1 MYILLGLLLR
11 LWKKNHVRKEEWLEL
26 SSLEWLTNYS
36 RAPSTLLACPL
47 PSLVLPYHKLCTSA
61 TLPSC
66 QGARPVY
73 MTLDRLTV
81 RAVFEFLLA
90 YGLHCPD
97 EFHSYPPGCF
107 EKVSSP
113 SGMGQLWLFRLPR
126 LLCLGNTGGGSC
138 SMKCL
143 NKMLQSALELHFT
156 LQNWV
161 FERHFP
167 FGISTGKDTSN
178 PLWKKAF
185 LKH

>member
-1 MYILLGLLLR
+1 MEKESCQKRRMVGIKFLRMTHKLLKSSIHLACLSTPISRSSLSQTLHLSHSAKLPGGQACVHDPGQTHGQGRLWVPFGLWTALPWWIPQLPTWLLWEGLLS
-11 LWKKNHVRKEEWLEL
+11 EWNGPAL
-26 SSLEWLTNYS
+26 
-36 RAPSTLLACPL
+36 
-47 PSLVLPYHKLCTSA
+47 
-61 TLPSC
+61 TLPTSK
-66 QGARPVY
+66 V
-73 MTLDRLTV
+73 TV
-81 RAVFEFLLA
+81 
-90 YGLHCPD
+90 
-97 EFHSYPPGCF
+97 
-107 EKVSSP
+107 
-113 SGMGQLWLFRLPR
+113 PR
-126 LLCLGNTGGGSC
+126 EHWGGSC